1 MIKLMLSIIGNA
13 LGLGLKIMDK
23 MEKNNDKPSFEEFK
37 ARKKEM
43 DNSLADADVE
53 GVDSMFEYLAER
65 ARGGNTG
72 RKG

>member
-1 MIKLMLSIIGNA
+1 MISLIGNA

-23 MEKNNDKPSFEEFK
+23 IDKNSDKPSFEEFK

-43 DNSLADADVE
+43 DNALADEDVN
-53 GVDSMFEYLAER
+53 GVDSMLEYLAER
-65 ARGGNTG
+65 ARAGKTG

>member
-1 MIKLMLSIIGNA
+1 MISLIGNA

-23 MEKNNDKPSFEEFK
+23 IDKNSDKPSFEEFK
-37 ARKKEM
+37 SRKKEM
-43 DNSLADADVE
+43 DNALADEDVN

-65 ARGGNTG
+65 ARAGKTG

>member
-1 MIKLMLSIIGNA
+1 MISLIGNA

-23 MEKNNDKPSFEEFK
+23 IDKNSDKASFEEFK
-37 ARKKEM
+37 KRKKEM

>member
-1 MIKLMLSIIGNA
+1 MISLIGNA

-23 MEKNNDKPSFEEFK
+23 IEKNSDKPSFEEFK

-43 DNSLADADVE
+43 DNALADEDVN

-65 ARGGNTG
+65 ARAGKTG

>member
-1 MIKLMLSIIGNA
+1 MINLIGNA

-23 MEKNNDKPSFEEFK
+23 IDKNSDKDSFKEFK
-37 ARKKEM
+37 ERKKGM
-43 DNSLADADVE
+43 DKSLADEDVN

-65 ARGGNTG
+65 ARAGKTG

>member
-1 MIKLMLSIIGNA
+1 MISLIGNA

-23 MEKNNDKPSFEEFK
+23 IDKNSDKPSFEEFK

-43 DNSLADADVE
+43 DNALADEDVN

-65 ARGGNTG
+65 ARAGKTG

>member
-1 MIKLMLSIIGNA
+1 MISLIGNA

-23 MEKNNDKPSFEEFK
+23 IDKNSDKPSFEEFK

-43 DNSLADADVE
+43 DNALVDEDVN

-65 ARGGNTG
+65 ARAGKTG

>member
-1 MIKLMLSIIGNA
+1 MISLIGNA

-23 MEKNNDKPSFEEFK
+23 IDKNSDKASIEEFK
-37 ARKKEM
+37 KWKKEM

>member
-1 MIKLMLSIIGNA
+1 MINLIGNA

-23 MEKNNDKPSFEEFK
+23 IDKNSDKDSFKEFK
-37 ARKKEM
+37 ERKKEM
-43 DNSLADADVE
+43 DKSLADEDVN

-65 ARGGNTG
+65 ARAGKTG